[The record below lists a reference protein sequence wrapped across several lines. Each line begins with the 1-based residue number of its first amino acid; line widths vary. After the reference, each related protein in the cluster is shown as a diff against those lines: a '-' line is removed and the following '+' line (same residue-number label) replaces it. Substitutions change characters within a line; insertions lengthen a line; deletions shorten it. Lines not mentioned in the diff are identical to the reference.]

1 MTPMPSRRRPKAPPP
16 RQLTDVERFAQSLRE
31 SEEADRKAAQDAKDR
46 KTEKARL
53 KLEADE
59 LAMRL
64 QRARAAHQHAV
75 ELVKEATRTGKGA
88 GAADLAWREAKAEL
102 LELETGKRP
111 AWAGRPAPAAEPADA
126 EQPSGNGSGGNGSG
140 NDGLGNEVEVE
151 EVDGA

>member
-1 MTPMPSRRRPKAPPP
+1 MPSRRRPKAPPP

-88 GAADLAWREAKAEL
+88 AAADLAWREAKAEL

-111 AWAGRPAPAAEPADA
+111 AWAGRPAPADA
-126 EQPSGNGSGGNGSG
+126 EQTSGNGSGDNGSG